1 MRPIKAV
8 AMATIKEGI
17 RDKVFLNLLVF
28 GSLLVLASI
37 LIGELSIG
45 QREKFM
51 KDIGLASISL
61 IGALT
66 AILLS
71 TGSIR
76 RELERRTIY
85 SMLYRPIR
93 RWKYLLG
100 KYLGVCAVVG
110 LDVFLMSAVF
120 AGVLLLRGYSLHLGL
135 LKAIL
140 LTYIGLAL
148 IASVGILF
156 SLLASSTL
164 SVLFTGAIY
173 AAGHMSVELK
183 EMGAAS
189 KEALT
194 RLLSKAIY
202 YVLPNLGAL
211 DVRGEA
217 AYGLPIDNLL
227 VLRLAIYGLAYAGLI
242 VIAASVIF
250 ERRELG

>member
-1 MRPIKAV
+1 MRAVKAV
-8 AMATIKEGI
+8 ALAAIKEGV
-17 RDKVFLNLLVF
+17 RDKIFLNLLVF
-28 GSLLVLASI
+28 GSLLVLASM
-37 LIGELSIG
+37 LVGELSIG
-45 QREKFM
+45 QRGKFM

-66 AILLS
+66 AILLG

-76 RELERRTIY
+76 RELERRAIC
-85 SMLYRPIR
+85 SVLYRPIR

-110 LDVFLMSAVF
+110 IDVLLMSVLF
-120 AGVLLLRGYSLHLGL
+120 FGVLLLRGYSVHPGL
-135 LKAIL
+135 FKAIL
-140 LTYIGLAL
+140 LTYVGLSITASIGL
-148 IASVGILF
+148 LF
-156 SLLASSTL
+156 SLVASSTL

-173 AAGHMSVELK
+173 AAGHMSAELR
-183 EMGAAS
+183 EIGAAS
-189 KEALT
+189 GEALM

-202 YVLPNLGAL
+202 YALPNLGAL

-227 VLRLAIYGLAYAGLI
+227 LLKLTIYGLAYAGLI
-242 VIAASVIF
+242 LIAASAIF